1 MNNRRFASLAMVSAL
16 LMSACGGSSSGSPD
30 KSSPP
35 PTVVPPPPPPPPPT
49 VDCETRDVYTLCV
62 TIQDFRVS
70 TGTVEHMTE
79 SFFDV
84 YPKLAER
91 FNRGAP
97 LHVDFVIGPASFIA
111 GASGNSVT
119 YQASWLVLNPED
131 YDVVVH
137 EVTHIVQAYTTAP
150 GWLTEGI
157 ADYARYRYGVNNVR
171 AGWNIRPPEPG
182 QSYTTGYGT
191 TARFLVW
198 VEERY
203 AVELANELNA
213 ALRAGEYQ
221 PGLWVTL
228 TGKSVDALWAD
239 YVADPSLAEGPGAVP
254 N

>member
-1 MNNRRFASLAMVSAL
+1 MESRWFKSLAMLSAL
-16 LMSACGGSSSGSPD
+16 LVSACGGTSSSTPGA
-30 KSSPP
+30 SSPP
-35 PTVVPPPPPPPPPT
+35 PTVAPPPPPPPT
-49 VDCETRDVYTLCV
+49 TDCQTRDVYTLCV

-70 TGTVEHMTE
+70 TATVGHMTE
-79 SFFDV
+79 SFFDA

-97 LHVDFVIGPASFIA
+97 LNVNFVLGPASFIA

-119 YQASWLVLNPED
+119 YQADWLVRNPED

-157 ADYARYRYGVNNVR
+157 ADYARYHYGVNNVA

-182 QSYTTGYGT
+182 QPYTTGYGT

-203 AVELANELNA
+203 SVELANELNA
-213 ALRAGEYQ
+213 ALRAGAYE
-221 PGLWVTL
+221 PGLWMTL
-228 TGKSVDALWAD
+228 TGKSVDELWAD

-254 N
+254 